1 MNIRNLKYLIEIERS
16 GSLSAAAQKLYI
28 SQSYLSRVV
37 HDTEQEYHLTVF
49 TRDRRGLTLTEGG
62 RVFLEMAKE
71 LVNQA
76 DEFEN
81 TFRQNRPVSTLR
93 IVSSPSSYSVA
104 AFTQMLREMPEQAL
118 RYSYK
123 EKNAA
128 GVIDAVYNHR
138 ADLGVIY
145 LKDIHAPGNAE
156 FFKGRHIEYKKAFS
170 TSLHILLRRGHPL
183 FDKPGFTL
191 EDLYEY
197 NMVVLQNSSG
207 VALNGIADGFYNSY
221 SLPDLVDFDRFRQV
235 VRITD
240 RSILHDVLRDTDYIA
255 LGNQLSG
262 QPMPALGI
270 RILPFPFPAA
280 VQDMGQFNHSL
291 YYIYLKDRPL
301 PPAAQTYI
309 RYLCSLNGENKEL

>member
-76 DEFEN
+76 EEFEN

-145 LKDIHAPGNAE
+145 LKDIHA
-156 FFKGRHIEYKKAFS
+156 
-170 TSLHILLRRGHPL
+170 
-183 FDKPGFTL
+183 
-191 EDLYEY
+191 
-197 NMVVLQNSSG
+197 
-207 VALNGIADGFYNSY
+207 
-221 SLPDLVDFDRFRQV
+221 RQC
-235 VRITD
+235 
-240 RSILHDVLRDTDYIA
+240 
-255 LGNQLSG
+255 
-262 QPMPALGI
+262 
-270 RILPFPFPAA
+270 RIL
-280 VQDMGQFNHSL
+280 
-291 YYIYLKDRPL
+291 
-301 PPAAQTYI
+301 
-309 RYLCSLNGENKEL
+309 